1 MQNRFKGSRAR
12 AGYRGLV
19 HGRGFSRAEMGTEIR
34 EEGMEFREEEQV
46 VLIGTGAV
54 SI

>member
-12 AGYRGLV
+12 AGYRDLV

-34 EEGMEFREEEQV
+34 EEGMEFREEEQML
-46 VLIGTGAV
+46 LIGMGAV
-54 SI
+54 NI